1 MITKID
7 SLEYIG
13 KFQKFEW
20 QSDVPFFSK
29 VNLIF
34 GYNGSGKTLISNV
47 FRLFSKQREDE
58 NDLLFKEL
66 SNDNNARIEI
76 SVDGKKIYYSPA
88 AERKDIYVFN
98 SDFISEHVFDG
109 TIAKC
114 KEFDS
119 SIVTREHLR
128 NPQIAKIEQE
138 LNILNKKYQE
148 KQNKKKKLEEKF
160 EEIKEHLSTEFNA
173 KIKGKRAPSI
183 NIPDVSISLTVNEIK
198 QKLKRAYEDFSLSQ
212 KQERLNSDIQELE
225 VLGFKKIDV
234 DFDRVSKALAVNLPE
249 EARKKVQK
257 KIDSLRNVKLKNT
270 TLNEWFENG
279 YQLLLY
285 SKNMGRRNCPLC
297 ESSLE
302 ISFDDVITD
311 YQAFFSGEYN
321 SLIAELEMLLQDYE
335 SYRSFLELN
344 KKGEEKLTTIEG
356 RYSELYARKKEK
368 PSLKED
374 EAKKVMEE
382 VIGYL
387 QNKKSDPDKVI
398 GKIPLGFRQCL
409 EGYNVSIADLDKNR
423 KEILAILKN
432 KSLDPD
438 KIIAEIKLLME
449 HYAHVEFDC
458 FDEGDQIEN
467 YKRVQREIR
476 DIDENIKKLQLQR
489 SKEISKLKDESRYV
503 NTFLKRLSITHFSV
517 LIGKKGSE
525 DNIQI
530 NFSSGVTRSKLK
542 HSLSESEKT
551 ALAFAYFLSKIKYEI
566 LDNNNADIEKTI
578 IVIDDPISSLDENR
592 LHITACII
600 FDLFGAAEQVFV
612 LSHNLLFMR
621 FMSNLIGNP
630 RIKTENG
637 ESESSRRDYY
647 LSSFDNK
654 LRELPRVL
662 RNYRTSYFQK
672 VNDLIRYREGNL
684 HYEETKQFLPNH
696 IRIVLETFLSFKFCV
711 LTQGSSDDRY
721 RSPGLGRLINFMKS
735 KIHLFSSYEQVGDIN
750 ASSIIPKLEQ
760 IRKVTDPQSHGTPQD
775 VDEVTF
781 LSEDELKN
789 MAKDALD
796 IIGFF
801 DKIHYGETTSN

>member
-20 QSDVPFFSK
+20 RSDVPSFSR

-66 SNDNNARIEI
+66 STDNNARIEI
-76 SVDGKKIYYSPA
+76 SVDGKKIHYSPA

-109 TIAKC
+109 TVAKC

-119 SIVTREHLR
+119 AIVTREHLR

-138 LNILNKKYQE
+138 LNTLNNECQE
-148 KQNKKKKLEEKF
+148 QQNQKKKLEDKF
-160 EEIKEHLSTEFNA
+160 EEIKGRLSTEFNA

-183 NIPDVSISLTVNEIK
+183 NIPNVSISLTMNEIK
-198 QKLKRAYEDFSLSQ
+198 QELKRAYEDFSLSQ
-212 KQERLNSDIQELE
+212 KQEKLNSDIQELE
-225 VLGFKKIDV
+225 ILGFNKIDV
-234 DFDRVSKALAVNLPE
+234 DFERVSKALAVNLPE
-249 EARKKVQK
+249 EARKKVQR
-257 KIDSLRNVKLKNT
+257 KIDALRTVKLKNS
-270 TLNEWFENG
+270 TLNEWLENG
-279 YQLLLY
+279 YQLLQY
-285 SKNMGRRNCPLC
+285 SKNMGRQNCPLC
-297 ESSLE
+297 ESSPE
-302 ISFDDVITD
+302 TGFDDIITD

-321 SLIAELEMLLQDYE
+321 SLITELDTLLHDYQ
-335 SYRSFLELN
+335 SHRSFLELN
-344 KKGEEKLTTIEG
+344 KKGEEKLTAIEG
-356 RYSELYARKKEK
+356 RYSEIYTRKKEK
-368 PSLKED
+368 PSLKGD
-374 EAKKVMEE
+374 EAKKALEE
-382 VIGYL
+382 VIASL
-387 QNKKSDPDKVI
+387 QSKKSNPEKVI
-398 GKIPLGFRQCL
+398 GEIPLGLRQYL
-409 EGYNVSIADLDKNR
+409 EGYNSSIADLDNIK

-438 KIIAEIKLLME
+438 KIIAKIKPLME
-449 HYAHVEFDC
+449 RCAHVEFDS

-476 DIDENIKKLQLQR
+476 DFDENIKKLRLQR

-503 NTFLKRLSITHFSV
+503 NTFLKQLSITHFSV
-517 LIGKKGSE
+517 LIGKRWSE

-530 NFSSGVTRSKLK
+530 NFSSGVTRSKLR

-566 LDNNNADIEKTI
+566 LDNNNADIKKVI

-600 FDLFGAAEQVFV
+600 SGLFEAAEQLFV

-621 FMSNLIGNP
+621 FMNNLIGNP
-630 RIKTENG
+630 RIKTESG
-637 ESESSRRDYY
+637 ESESCRRDYY

-654 LRELPRVL
+654 LRELPTVL

-684 HYEETKQFLPNH
+684 LYEEAKQFLPNH

-721 RSPGLGRLINFMKS
+721 RSPGLDKLINFIKN
-735 KIHLFSSYEQVGDIN
+735 KKHLFSFYEQVGDIN
-750 ASSIIPKLEQ
+750 PSSIIAKLEQ

-775 VDEVTF
+775 IDEVTF

-789 MAKDALD
+789 MAKDTLD
-796 IIGFF
+796 IIGFL
-801 DKIHYGETTSN
+801 DKIHYGETTSH